1 MRGAFFCSGCLS
13 HRSTREYMSFAA
25 SIDFW
30 TTFAEDVDIAAGR
43 STRQMKAG
51 ERADFGA
58 GQAR

>member
-1 MRGAFFCSGCLS
+1 
-13 HRSTREYMSFAA
+13 MSFAA

-43 STRQMKAG
+43 STHQMKAG
-51 ERADFGA
+51 ERAAFGP